1 MDSEEKQDEQTEEL
15 EESEISTNETIDDQ
29 EVTKTDE

>member
-15 EESEISTNETIDDQ
+15 EESEILTNETIDDQ
-29 EVTKTDE
+29 EVIKTDE

>member
-15 EESEISTNETIDDQ
+15 EESEILINETIDDQ

>member
-15 EESEISTNETIDDQ
+15 EESEILTNETINDQ